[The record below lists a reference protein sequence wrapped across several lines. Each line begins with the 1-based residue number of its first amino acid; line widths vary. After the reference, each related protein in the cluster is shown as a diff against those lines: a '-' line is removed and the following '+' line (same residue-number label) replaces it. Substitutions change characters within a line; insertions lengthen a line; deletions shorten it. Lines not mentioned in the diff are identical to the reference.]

1 MGRRAAMTAT
11 SEYRNT
17 SWWRTASPTPPT
29 APLSADLR
37 VDVAVIGG
45 GMTGLTAAWHL
56 ARQGAR
62 VAVLEDEAIGSGA
75 SGVNAGFVVPNFAKV
90 DPATVLARLGTER
103 GRRLLDLIGAG
114 ADRVFTTVR
123 DQAIDCD
130 AEQVGWMQVA
140 HTDAM
145 LAILRRR
152 AEDWQALGRP
162 VRILSADEARQ
173 RTSLRFCA
181 GALLDASGGM
191 LHPLSYVRGLARLA
205 ITSGAAVFEKAGV
218 QSIERKGAG
227 WRLGVGR
234 HAVDADKVLLCTN
247 AAEYGIARQ
256 LSRAVVP
263 LTVYQLATKP
273 LASSVAERIAPGR
286 HPIADTRANLFTYR
300 LDRDNRLISG
310 GVAMVPLGA
319 HERMA
324 RMIARRLMREI
335 GLTEMPTLDHV
346 WRGTAAMT
354 TDFLPHLYELGPG
367 FIGGIGCNG
376 RGIALT
382 AMLGEVL
389 AQAASGAKLDELPIP
404 LAKARP
410 IPFHLLA
417 RAAPSVAIAQARW
430 QDHLSIRGHS

>member
-11 SEYRNT
+11 SEYQNT
-17 SWWRTASPTPPT
+17 SWWRSAAPPPPT
-29 APLSADLR
+29 ASLSADLS

-45 GMTGLTAAWHL
+45 GITGLTAAWHL

-62 VAVLEDEAIGSGA
+62 VAVFEAEVIGSGA
-75 SGVNAGFVVPNFAKV
+75 SGANAGFVVPNFAKA
-90 DPATVLARLGTER
+90 DPAAVLTRLGKER
-103 GRRLLDLIGAG
+103 GRRLLALIGVG
-114 ADRVFTTVR
+114 ADRVFATVR
-123 DQAIDCD
+123 DQMIECD

-140 HTDAM
+140 HTDSM
-145 LAILRRR
+145 LVILRQRV
-152 AEDWQALGRP
+152 EDWQALGRP
-162 VRILSADEARQ
+162 VRMLSADEARR

-181 GALLDASGGM
+181 GALLDESGGM
-191 LHPLSYVRGLARLA
+191 LHPLNYVRGLARLA
-205 ITSGAAVFEKAGV
+205 IGAGAAVFEKAGV
-218 QSIERKGAG
+218 QSIERKDAG
-227 WRLGVGR
+227 WRLAVGR
-234 HAVDADKVLLCTN
+234 HTVEAGKVLLCTN
-247 AAEYGIARQ
+247 AADYGIARQ
-256 LSRAVVP
+256 LARAIVP
-263 LTVYQLATKP
+263 LTVYQIATKP
-273 LASSVAERIAPGR
+273 LPRAVAEHIAPGR

-310 GVAMVPLGA
+310 GVAMMPLGA

-324 RMIARRLMREI
+324 RMIAGRLTREL
-335 GLTEMPTLDHV
+335 GLAEMPALDHV

-376 RGIALT
+376 RGIAMT

-389 AQAASGAKLDELPIP
+389 ADAASGAKLDELAIP
-404 LAKARP
+404 VAKARP